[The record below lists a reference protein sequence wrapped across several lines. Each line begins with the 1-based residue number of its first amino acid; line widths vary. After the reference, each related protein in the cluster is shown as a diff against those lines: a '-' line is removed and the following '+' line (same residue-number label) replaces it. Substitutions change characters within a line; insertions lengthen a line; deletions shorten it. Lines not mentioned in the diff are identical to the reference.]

1 MRKETNCTRCIAAVL
16 VLTLE
21 PREGESIDRC
31 AARMT
36 RAAGWSFVDGAA
48 VCPDCTAKPAAPA
61 AAEPP
66 ARGKKQR

>member
-1 MRKETNCTRCIAAVL
+1 MRKETNCSRCAAAVL

-36 RAAGWSFVDGAA
+36 RAAGWSFVNGNA
-48 VCPDCTAKPAAPA
+48 VCSDCQGKPAPA
-61 AAEPP
+61 AETTPGP
-66 ARGKKQR
+66 GKRRGK